1 MIGVVK
7 MKTTYKTSI
16 RESKEIREKMKTT
29 KDKNVY
35 RRMEVIALLGE
46 GKSPIEVAEIT
57 KYHEKYVR
65 TLGCEFHKKGLESFA
80 IAGRK
85 GGNHRLMNSK
95 EAENFFKKFKEKA
108 EKGQIITI
116 EEISNAFDKETGKQ
130 HKSLST
136 VYYFMHSHGW
146 RKIMP
151 RSKHPKKAS
160 DEAIEAS
167 KKLTLESEK

>member
-1 MIGVVK
+1 MELQ
-7 MKTTYKTSI
+7 YKTSN
-16 RESKEIREKMKTT
+16 EEAMKIREKMKTA

-35 RRMEVIALLGE
+35 RRMEAVALLGE
-46 GKSPIEVAEIT
+46 GKTPMEVAEIT
-57 KYHEKYVR
+57 KYNEKYVR
-65 TLGCEFHKKGLESFA
+65 TLGCDFHKKGLDAFA

-85 GGNHRLMNSK
+85 GGNHRLMNHE
-95 EAENFFKKFKEKA
+95 EAEEFLKQFKGKA

-116 EEISNAFDKETGKQ
+116 EEIAAAFDKKTGKQ

-136 VYYFMHSHGW
+136 VYYFMHNHGW

-151 RSKHPKKAS
+151 RSQHPKKAS

-167 KKLTLESEK
+167 KKLTLG

>member
-1 MIGVVK
+1 
-7 MKTTYKTSI
+7 MKITYKTSI
-16 RESKEIREKMKTT
+16 EEAKEIREKMKTT

-35 RRMEVIALLGE
+35 RRMEAIALLGE
-46 GKSPIEVAEIT
+46 GKAPMEVAEIT

-65 TLGCEFHKKGLESFA
+65 ILGCEFHKKGLEAFT

-85 GGNHRLMNSK
+85 GGNHRLMNSEESEEFLK
-95 EAENFFKKFKEKA
+95 QFKEKA
-108 EKGQIITI
+108 EKGQLITI
-116 EEISNAFDKETGKQ
+116 EEIADAFNKETGKH

-151 RSKHPKKAS
+151 RPKHPQKAS
-160 DEAIEAS
+160 DEVIEAS
-167 KKLTLESEK
+167 KKLTLEPEK